1 MKLAGEQVLLRIY
14 LRNTDSYGWWRV
26 AADALVERARQA
38 GLAGATLLRGTSGI
52 DAAGKVLESSIWSLV
67 EHVPVIIEFVDS
79 AANIGQFLSAVQE
92 ILPGG
97 LVTLERAHVMLYRRS
112 ERLADKARMRLDVPP
127 AVIPLST
134 LPSVEEF
141 PIMALSEAGQ
151 LLRVFI
157 GDSDVWQGEP
167 LSRAIVLK
175 AHELGLAGATVLHG
189 TMGFGANSRVHTSR
203 LVELSTDLPV
213 VVEIVE
219 SPEKIQR
226 LLPFL
231 DEAVQ
236 EGLITLEAVTV
247 IRYRAN
253 ADSGA

>member
-52 DAAGKVLESSIWSLV
+52 DAGGNVLESSIWSLV
-67 EHVPVIIEFVDS
+67 EHVPVIVEFVDS
-79 AANIGQFLSAVQE
+79 AANIGKFLAAVQE
-92 ILPGG
+92 VLPAG
-97 LVTLERAHVMLYRRS
+97 LITLERAHVMLYRHGAPS
-112 ERLADKARMRLDVPP
+112 AAQAGMRADVP
-127 AVIPLST
+127 AAIVPLST
-134 LPSVEEF
+134 LPSAEEF
-141 PIMALSEAGQ
+141 PLMALSEAGQ
-151 LLRVFI
+151 LLRIFV
-157 GDSDVWQGEP
+157 GESDQWQGEP
-167 LSRAIVLK
+167 LARAIVHR

-189 TMGFGANSRVHTSR
+189 SMGFGAHSRLHTSR
-203 LVELSTDLPV
+203 LLELSTDLPV
-213 VVEIVE
+213 VVEIVD
-219 SPEKIQR
+219 SGEKIQL

-247 IRYRAN
+247 IRYRAGS
-253 ADSGA
+253 AR